1 MKSSRILILCL
12 LIFSYSPLSAAYS
25 TYARAQATA
34 GSRGTF
40 DYITHPLLGSP
51 FDYEE
56 EFKSNTGSYAY
67 ASVIFPKLDVTIL
80 GQTQAFGTA
89 SASPGVIKAQASAG
103 SLGSFVTGS
112 ADAGFTDTFTIKGPF
127 TSNKKDVTLRYQVT
141 GGRGGFSS
149 ASGGLSL
156 FGGTN
161 QVIEFGDSAL
171 TPNYFYCTVPG
182 NYDYCSGSVTLS
194 LPTNQPISFT
204 AWLGVSA
211 IASFVYPSSSADYGN
226 TGKVFLSLSDPSYQL
241 VTGSGF
247 IYSPVPAPASFW
259 LFGSGLL
266 MMLTR
271 LGIRKSNKRLG

>member
-1 MKSSRILILCL
+1 MKSCRILFLYL
-12 LIFSYSPLSAAYS
+12 LIFGYSPLSAAYT

-34 GSRGTF
+34 GNKGIF
-40 DYITHPLLGSP
+40 DYIDRPLLGSP
-51 FDYEE
+51 FDYKE
-56 EFKSNTGSYAY
+56 EFKTNTGSYAY
-67 ASVIFPKLDVTIL
+67 ASVIFPKVDVTVL

-103 SLGSFVTGS
+103 SLGPSVTGS
-112 ADAGFTDTFTIKGPF
+112 ADAGFTDTFTITGPS

-141 GGRGGFSS
+141 GGRGGNSS
-149 ASGGLSL
+149 ASGGLSIL
-156 FGGTN
+156 FGGIN
-161 QVIEFGDSAL
+161 QVIDFGDSASS
-171 TPNYFYCTVPG
+171 PNYFYCTVPG
-182 NYDYCSGSVTLS
+182 NYDFCSGSVTLS
-194 LPTNQPISFT
+194 LPTKTAISFS

-211 IASFVYPSSSADYGN
+211 RASSFNPSSSADYGN

-241 VTGSGF
+241 VTDSGF

-271 LGIRKSNKRLG
+271 LGIRKSNE